1 MWIYNLNNLN
11 GLEGI
16 YKKILIKFGVNI
28 NLIYWGIF
36 FVGFGVKLN
45 W

>member
-16 YKKILIKFGVNI
+16 NKKILIKFGVNI
-28 NLIYWGIF
+28 NVIYWGTLSA
-36 FVGFGVKLN
+36 GFGVKPN